1 MHKTSRRQFL
11 KVSAGMGALT
21 MLAACAPVATDMD
34 AGMADAMEE
43 PIDLVVWYQDW
54 DGANRIM
61 GWVQP
66 EFEKEHENVNVDL
79 QAIGYG
85 DLLNKMLPSIAS
97 GTEGDVM
104 MMYTDWV
111 VATDITRVFLDITDA
126 AGGAADLE
134 EKMWPA
140 AFQAVEVPGNKVYYL
155 PWLAGIRGAAMTVNM
170 DHCAEAGVDYLNF
183 GTYEEVVDAGI
194 AMTQTNEEGKVTR
207 SGYSIASSQYQLLW
221 TLIWQMG
228 GDFFDKETGVWS
240 HDSDV
245 GAAAAQILHDVYHV
259 HQTVDFELFTSEYE
273 ACTQQLV
280 SIWGNGAWTMSVMT
294 DVADVPADNIVT
306 PPLANAVEYILYPQH
321 VAGYGLSKRLAEDS
335 AKLDAAID
343 FALLIVSNG
352 ALLQALDFYSGVVPS
367 KGVYNDPG
375 IGDVK
380 YGLVSKRVAEGMWPH
395 ARYPQ
400 DHVAQQ
406 GPAAAE
412 FDRAMRQEISI
423 QEALSNMDAYLQEQ
437 EDQARERLAA

>member
-1 MHKTSRRQFL
+1 MQKTSRRQFL
-11 KVSAGMGALT
+11 KVGAGMGALT
-21 MLAACAPVATDMD
+21 VLAACAPVATDSG
-34 AGMADAMEE
+34 AGGAAEMEE

-66 EFEKEHENVNVDL
+66 EFEKDNANVVVDL

-85 DLLNKMLPSIAS
+85 DLLTKMLPSIAS

-126 AGGAADLE
+126 AGGSAALE

-170 DHCAEAGVDYLNF
+170 DHCAEAGIDYLNF
-183 GTYEEVVDAGI
+183 RTYEEVIEAGI
-194 AMTQTNEEGKVTR
+194 AMTERNEDGKVTR
-207 SGYSIASSQYQLLW
+207 SGYSISSSQYQVLW
-221 TLIWQMG
+221 SLIWQMG
-228 GDFFDKETGVWS
+228 GDFFDKESGIWS
-240 HDSDV
+240 HDSDI
-245 GAAAAQILHDVYHV
+245 GAAAAQLLHDIYWV
-259 HQTVDFELFTSEYE
+259 HNTVDFELFTNEYD
-273 ACTQQLV
+273 AVNQLLV
-280 SIWGNGAWTMSVMT
+280 SIWGNGAWTMSVVT
-294 DVADVPADNIVT
+294 DVAEVPADNIVK
-306 PPLANAVEYILYPQH
+306 PPLANAVEYVLYPQH
-321 VAGYGLSKRLAEDS
+321 VAGWGLSQRLAQDS
-335 AKLDAAID
+335 AKLDAAVD

-367 KGVYNDPG
+367 KDVYNDPG
-375 IGDVK
+375 IADVK
-380 YGLVSKRVAEGMWPH
+380 YGLVSKRVAEGMWPY

-423 QEALSNMDAYLQEQ
+423 QEALSNMDGYLQEQ

>member
-1 MHKTSRRQFL
+1 MQQTSRRQFL
-11 KVSAGMGALT
+11 KVGAGLGALT
-21 MLAACAPVATDMD
+21 MLAACAPVASEMD
-34 AGMADAMEE
+34 AGSADAMEE
-43 PIDLVVWYQDW
+43 PLDLVVWYQDW

-66 EFEKEHENVNVDL
+66 EFEKEHENVTVDL

-111 VATDITRVFLDITDA
+111 VATDITRVFLDITDH
-126 AGGAADLE
+126 AGGAAELE

-155 PWLAGIRGAAMTVNM
+155 PWLAGIRGAAMTVNTV
-170 DHCAEAGVDYLNF
+170 HCDEAGVDYLNF
-183 GTYEEVVDAGI
+183 GSYEEVIEAGI
-194 AMTQTNEEGKVTR
+194 AMTQTNDDGKVTR
-207 SGYSIASSQYQLLW
+207 SGYSISSSQYQLLW
-221 TLIWQMG
+221 SLIWQLG

-240 HDSDV
+240 HDSEI

-259 HQTVDFELFTSEYE
+259 HKTVDFELFTNEYE
-273 ACTQQLV
+273 ACGQQLV
-280 SIWGNGAWTMSVMT
+280 SIWGNGAWTMSVLT
-294 DVADVPADNIVT
+294 DVADVPADNIVK
-306 PPLANAVEYILYPQH
+306 PPLANAVENVLYPQH
-321 VAGYGLSKRLAEDS
+321 VAGYGLSKRLADDAPKLS
-335 AKLDAAID
+335 AAVD

-380 YGLVSKRVAEGMWPH
+380 YGLVSKRVAEGMWPY

>member
-1 MHKTSRRQFL
+1 MQKTSRRQFL
-11 KVSAGMGALT
+11 KVGAGLGALT
-21 MLAACAPVATDMD
+21 MLAACAPVATDIG
-34 AGMADAMEE
+34 AGSADAMEE

-66 EFEKEHENVNVDL
+66 EFEKEHANVVVDL

-126 AGGAADLE
+126 AGGSAALE

-140 AFQAVEVPGNKVYYL
+140 AFQAVEIPGNKVYYL
-155 PWLAGIRGAAMTVNM
+155 PWLAGIRGAAMSVNT
-170 DHCAEAGVDYLNF
+170 DHTDAAGIDYLNF
-183 GTYEEVVDAGI
+183 GTFEEVIEAGV
-194 AMTQTNEEGKVTR
+194 AMTETNDDGKVTR
-207 SGYSIASSQYQLLW
+207 SGYSIFSSQYQLLW
-221 TLIWQMG
+221 SLIWQMG
-228 GDFFDKETGVWS
+228 GDFFDKESGIWS
-240 HDSDV
+240 HDSEV
-245 GAAAAQILHDVYHV
+245 GAAAAQILHDIYWV
-259 HQTVDFELFTSEYE
+259 HNTVDFELFTNEFE
-273 ACTQQLV
+273 AVSQQLV
-280 SIWGNGAWTMSVMT
+280 SIWGDGAWTMSVQT
-294 DVADVPADNIVT
+294 DVAEVPADNIVK
-306 PPLANAVEYILYPQH
+306 PPLANAVEYALYPQH
-321 VAGYGLSKRLAEDS
+321 VAGWGLSQRLAEDS
-335 AKLDAAID
+335 AKLDAAVD

-375 IGDVK
+375 IADVK
-380 YGLVSKRVAEGMWPH
+380 YGLVSKRVAEGMWPY

-406 GPAAAE
+406 GPARAE
-412 FDRAMRQEISI
+412 FDNAMRQEISI